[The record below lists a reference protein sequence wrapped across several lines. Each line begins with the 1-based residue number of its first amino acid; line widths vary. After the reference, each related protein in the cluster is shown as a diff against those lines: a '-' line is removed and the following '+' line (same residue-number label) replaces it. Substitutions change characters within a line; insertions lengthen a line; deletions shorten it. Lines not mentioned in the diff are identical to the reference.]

1 MVTEKSLGVNSP
13 NHYTQFN
20 TPTQPASNRA
30 NRAVDVVGIVPGDA
44 PGVLATVT
52 IRVGGIVLRGVT
64 VSDRGRGVYVNFPS
78 RKIDGAWINLVEI
91 ASPQLREHVVSVIL
105 AAVRGAQ

>member
-1 MVTEKSLGVNSP
+1 MTENRDCVNSQSASLYP
-13 NHYTQFN
+13 NIGL
-20 TPTQPASNRA
+20 
-30 NRAVDVVGIVPGDA
+30 NRAVGVVGIVPGDT
-44 PGVLATVT
+44 PGLLATVT

-78 RKIDGAWINLVEI
+78 RKVGDAWVDLVEI
-91 ASPQLREHVVSVIL
+91 VSPALREHVAAVVL